1 MILAVAYGDFDDGIQ
16 CFCQTCL
23 MFRAER
29 LYLSVDAVRGYGDCP
44 SCPGFKHGGTYP
56 TERVLSASC
65 LLHDGTGIQSS
76 HLFFLHNQPKAP
88 MEDEGR
94 EELFMKHLFT
104 MLLTLVAVTASA
116 QTFEVDGI
124 NYNVLSEA
132 EGTVE
137 VTSGDYSGDIVIPA
151 SIAYND
157 REYAVTTVGDHAFH
171 SCSSLTS
178 VSMPSVTAIGDWAF
192 GYCYELA
199 SVSMPAVTA
208 IGEYAFI
215 ACYALTSVEIL
226 LVSTIGNAAFNMC
239 SALTSVSM
247 PEVTTIG
254 YDAFLNCSAL
264 ISVSM
269 PAVTTIGNGC
279 FFGCS
284 SLTSVSIPASCTS
297 IGSGAF
303 VYCSALEEITVDED
317 NMYYSSLDGVLYDKN
332 KETILCCPCNKV
344 PIDMPTTVT
353 AIGDYAFCENKSLAS
368 ASMPSVTTIGYAAFF
383 NCSSLTL
390 IEMPAVTK
398 IGSEAFSFCS
408 ALSSVSMPLVET
420 LSNYAFNTCRALTS
434 VYIPA
439 SCTSIGLNPFAG
451 CTVLKEIVVEESNPN
466 YSSADG
472 VLYDKD
478 KTTLIGWP
486 TAEDEIDIM
495 PSVTTIG
502 NYAFNYCEALTSV
515 DIPDKVTMI
524 GDGAFHGCS
533 SLSSIYC
540 HWVEPLECDPGFTDD
555 VLENAILF
563 VPRETVD
570 AYRSVKPWSDFAN
583 IVEARYSGIADTPA
597 IPASP
602 THRVRR

>member
-1 MILAVAYGDFDDGIQ
+1 M
-16 CFCQTCL
+16 
-23 MFRAER
+23 R
-29 LYLSVDAVRGYGDCP
+29 LIKSL
-44 SCPGFKHGGTYP
+44 GF
-56 TERVLSASC
+56 
-65 LLHDGTGIQSS
+65 I
-76 HLFFLHNQPKAP
+76 
-88 MEDEGR
+88 
-94 EELFMKHLFT
+94 
-104 MLLTLVAVTASA
+104 LLTLAGVAASA

-137 VTSGDYSGDIVIPA
+137 VANGNYSGDVVIPA
-151 SIAYND
+151 SVAYND

-215 ACYALTSVEIL
+215 ACYALTSVDIL
-226 LVSTIGNAAFNMC
+226 SVTMIGNAAFNMC

-247 PEVTTIG
+247 PEVSTIG

-284 SLTSVSIPASCTS
+284 SLTSVSIPASCTL
-297 IGSGAF
+297 IGNGVF
-303 VYCSALEEITVDED
+303 LYCSALEEITVDD
-317 NMYYSSLDGVLYDKN
+317 GNMYYSSLDGVLYDKN

-353 AIGDYAFCENKSLAS
+353 AIGDYAFCENNSLAS
-368 ASMPSVTTIGYAAFF
+368 VSMPSVTTIGYAAFF
-383 NCSSLTL
+383 NCSSLTS
-390 IEMPAVTK
+390 IEMPSVTK

-420 LSNYAFNTCRALTS
+420 LSNYAFNTCQALTS

-439 SCTSIGLNPFAG
+439 SCTSIGFNPFVR
-451 CTVLKEIVVEESNPN
+451 CTGLKEIVVEESNPN
-466 YSSADG
+466 YSSADAA
-472 VLYDKD
+472 LYDKG

-486 TAEDEIDIM
+486 TAEGDIDIM

-502 NYAFNYCEALTSV
+502 VGAFDGCSALTSV
-515 DIPDKVTMI
+515 DIPASVTMI
-524 GDGAFHGCS
+524 GDYAFDGCS
-533 SLSSIYC
+533 SLTSVYC
-540 HWVEPLECDPGFTDD
+540 HWDEPLECEPEFEDEIFM
-555 VLENAILF
+555 NATLY
-563 VPRETVD
+563 VPTGTVD
-570 AYRSVKPWSDFAN
+570 AYRSVSPWDKFIN
-583 IVEARYSGIADTPA
+583 IEEKDYSGIADTPGSGLSVKVIDGA
-597 IPASP
+597 ISIEGGDSTASAP
-602 THRVRR
+602 VVEVYSAGGVCVWRGTDSSIGGLPHGVYVVKVGDTVQKVAL